1 MSIEFN
7 QILTFVSVVAAVYFA
22 FKSNSRANNDEVSK
36 KAQVDAILSQK
47 LDSISDDTKE
57 IRKEITDVK
66 VNDLSERVV
75 MVEQSTKSAHH
86 RLDRYEEE
94 EIYHGKPRKRWWV

>member
-1 MSIEFN
+1 MANSKE
-7 QILTFVSVVAAVYFA
+7 LTEQVMELHKKQTEEMKALEEQREEALKVEKYDEAAVELH
-22 FKSNSRANNDEVSK
+22 N
-36 KAQVDAILSQK
+36 
-47 LDSISDDTKE
+47 
-57 IRKEITDVK
+57 K